1 MTFPILESPSGAPVI
16 KPMTAGDAPLIGS
29 IIYRAIGRV
38 FRDHG
43 QPEPVADEHEGELL
57 AHRYLALDPDGAL
70 VAERGG
76 AIVGGGFVHI
86 RNEVAS
92 LGPVVVDPDHQAQG
106 IGKVLFDRLTE
117 RTARCASTRLFV
129 DAFNV
134 RAIGIA
140 LKRGYVPRDHGLR
153 LVALGGL
160 RGPGMMHAMAP
171 TPLRPVAEADLPAL
185 ADFDSIAF
193 GGSRLRDFQAWF
205 GQGAV
210 GLAAEE
216 RGTWRGYLLGRI
228 EGQLVIFGPGS
239 ADSPELMAQLLAR
252 LGEELS
258 PRGTIALTYLL
269 ASQIDLVRE
278 AFTMGFRA
286 SSLALYMVRGAY
298 TPVKR
303 PAVIGL
309 PPDVV

>member
-1 MTFPILESPSGAPVI
+1 MTFPILESGAPAI
-16 KPMTAGDAPLIGS
+16 KPMAAGDAPLIGAML
-29 IIYRAIGRV
+29 YRAIGRV

-43 QPEPVADEHEGELL
+43 QPEPVADEQEGEAL
-57 AHRYLALDPDGAL
+57 ARRYLALDPDGAL

-76 AIVGGGFVHI
+76 TIVGAGFVHI
-86 RNEVAS
+86 RDEVAS
-92 LGPVVVDPDHQAQG
+92 LGPVVVDPDYQAQG
-106 IGKVLFDRLTE
+106 IGKLLFDRLTE

-129 DAFNV
+129 DAFNT

-160 RGPGMMHAMAP
+160 RGPGMLHAIAP
-171 TPLRPVAEADLPAL
+171 TPLRPITEADLPAL
-185 ADFDSIAF
+185 SAFDSAAF

-205 GQGAV
+205 GQGAM

-216 RGTWRGYLLGRI
+216 GGAWQGYLCGRV
-228 EGQLVIFGPGS
+228 EGQLAIIGPGG

-252 LGEELS
+252 LGEELAG
-258 PRGTIALTYLL
+258 RATIALTYLL

-278 AFTMGFRA
+278 AFAMGFRA
-286 SSLALYMVRGAY
+286 TSLAVYMVRGAY

-303 PAVIGL
+303 PAVIAL